1 MEPEAST
8 AAARAPASGPCP
20 QGHDFFFSDKYEYR
34 ESIFSDGP
42 VEPLL
47 LPPTQGKSGDADAAK
62 PACCLG
68 MRLAAMA
75 LACGLAAGLHRRP
88 PGHPQHQP
96 PTPSAPTL
104 LAAPASIS
112 SGEPVRV
119 SWSGITPQD
128 EDYIIGVYERPNAS
142 SFDFYRSV
150 LHDGPSQ
157 PSAHLTPPRKPPL
170 PLLAA
175 GSLRDP
181 AAG

>member
-1 MEPEAST
+1 
-8 AAARAPASGPCP
+8 
-20 QGHDFFFSDKYEYR
+20 
-34 ESIFSDGP
+34 
-42 VEPLL
+42 
-47 LPPTQGKSGDADAAK
+47 
-62 PACCLG
+62 

-75 LACGLAAGLHRRP
+75 LACGLTERAACLHRRP
-88 PGHPQHQP
+88 HPQHQP

-157 PSAHLTPPRKPPL
+157 PSASPHPTPPQS
-170 PLLAA
+170 AA
-175 GSLRDP
+175 PSP
-181 AAG
+181 AC

>member
-1 MEPEAST
+1 
-8 AAARAPASGPCP
+8 
-20 QGHDFFFSDKYEYR
+20 
-34 ESIFSDGP
+34 
-42 VEPLL
+42 
-47 LPPTQGKSGDADAAK
+47 
-62 PACCLG
+62 

-75 LACGLAAGLHRRP
+75 LACGLTERAACLHRRP
-88 PGHPQHQP
+88 HPQPQP
-96 PTPSAPTL
+96 PTTPSAPAL

-157 PSAHLTPPRKPPL
+157 PSAHLTPPRPKPPL
-170 PLLAA
+170 P
-175 GSLRDP
+175 P
-181 AAG
+181 ACCG